1 MKVEQS
7 ILRCVIKSRFKGLL
21 KEFVKFC
28 KEIFATLS
36 LSKTHFNY
44 ELTTLFYA
52 FYNFD
57 I

>member
-36 LSKTHFNY
+36 LSKTHSDY
-44 ELTTLFYA
+44 ELTALFYA
-52 FYNFD
+52 FL
-57 I
+57 